1 MKWIS
6 PHGKRLV
13 VATEIGVDVGN
24 SEETSRY
31 DGSANNYSQKL
42 STSKPTFERFGRQGR
57 YTIWEDRL
65 SELADYRKI
74 QGTAMFLETTK
85 KTQLA
90 NWVTT
95 QRSKVVPRRK
105 EIVYDSSRIQELES
119 LGFEWSHGAAWKTV

>member
-42 STSKPTFERFGRQGR
+42 STSKPPSASDGKG
-57 YTIWEDRL
+57 
-65 SELADYRKI
+65 
-74 QGTAMFLETTK
+74 GTP
-85 KTQLA
+85 
-90 NWVTT
+90 
-95 QRSKVVPRRK
+95 S
-105 EIVYDSSRIQELES
+105 
-119 LGFEWSHGAAWKTV
+119 GKTV